1 MSRSLTV
8 VSESI
13 VLFHVPPT
21 GGGIIAITAEGYP
34 GIGPYLGYSG
44 RLKLQPRLETFRRLQ
59 HEYIPVLDS
68 EDSENS

>member
-1 MSRSLTV
+1 MAELTCV
-8 VSESI
+8 QVFDCCFRIDS
-13 VLFHVPPT
+13 
-21 GGGIIAITAEGYP
+21 IIAITAEGVP

-68 EDSENS
+68 EDSENI